1 MTTLHVME
9 GPAKG
14 KQVDLESDIVFV
26 GRGAKNDIQIN
37 DYTVSRMHL
46 KIFSIGT
53 AVFVEDLKSSNGTLV
68 NGVPLEPGEGR
79 QVEGEDLI
87 ALGDTVIRLVEGIS
101 SGDPDFGATASRPS
115 QDRNDAPPMRKT
127 EERRSS
133 SFREMEFISKLSEL
147 LRSTITIGEALQ
159 FISERLLD
167 MLPRINRVTVF
178 IRDQE
183 TADPKHSITKKKTEK
198 ESEPFSLEAVE
209 EAFSRGRAVTVADA
223 TNQAQDYVVDEGGTM
238 QIKSL
243 LCVPMT
249 AHARVL
255 GALYLDGIEG
265 PYAYRNEDALWIE
278 TAGTLIAYALENAE
292 LSFRMSRIADLSS
305 PKN

>member
-14 KQVDLESDIVFV
+14 KQVDLEGDIVFV

-115 QDRNDAPPMRKT
+115 QDRNDAPPMRET

-133 SFREMEFISKLSEL
+133 SFREMEFISQLSEI
-147 LRSTITIGEALQ
+147 LRSPVKLGEALEFLSQ
-159 FISERLLD
+159 QLLD
-167 MLPRINRVTVF
+167 LLPRIDRVAVF
-178 IRDQE
+178 TRDQE
-183 TADPKHSITKKKTEK
+183 TAELKQSVTKKKTEK
-198 ESEPFSLEAVE
+198 VSEPFSLEAVK

-223 TNQAQDYVVDEGGTM
+223 TNQAPSYDVDEGGTM

-265 PYAYRNEDALWIE
+265 PYAYRNEDALWVE

-292 LSFRMSRIADLSS
+292 LSFRISRIADLSS
-305 PKN
+305 PKS

>member
-14 KQVDLESDIVFV
+14 KQVDLEGDIVFV

-87 ALGDTVIRLVEGIS
+87 TLGDTVIRLVEGIS

-115 QDRNDAPPMRKT
+115 QELRDAPPMSTT
-127 EERRSS
+127 EERRLS
-133 SFREMEFISKLSEL
+133 SFREMEFISNLSEL
-147 LRSTITIGEALQ
+147 LRSTVTIGEALE
-159 FISERLLD
+159 FISEQLLD
-167 MLPRINRVTVF
+167 MLPRINRVAVF

-183 TADPKHSITKKKTEK
+183 TADPKHSITKKKTGK

-209 EAFSRGRAVTVADA
+209 EAFSRGKAVTVADA
-223 TNQAQDYVVDEGGTM
+223 TNQVPSFAVDEGGTTE
-238 QIKSL
+238 IKSL

-249 AHARVL
+249 AHAKVL

-265 PYAYRNEDALWIE
+265 PYAYRTEDALWIE
-278 TAGTLIAYALENAE
+278 TAGTLIAYAIENAE

-305 PKN
+305 SKN

>member
-14 KQVDLESDIVFV
+14 KQVDLEGDIVFV

-133 SFREMEFISKLSEL
+133 SFREMEFISQLSEL
-147 LRSTITIGEALQ
+147 LRSPITTRG
-159 FISERLLD
+159 SS
-167 MLPRINRVTVF
+167 TV
-178 IRDQE
+178 
-183 TADPKHSITKKKTEK
+183 H
-198 ESEPFSLEAVE
+198 
-209 EAFSRGRAVTVADA
+209 
-223 TNQAQDYVVDEGGTM
+223 
-238 QIKSL
+238 
-243 LCVPMT
+243 
-249 AHARVL
+249 L
-255 GALYLDGIEG
+255 GATFGFVAENRSR
-265 PYAYRNEDALWIE
+265 YRFHYVIKRQQSPSNPSQRKKLRR
-278 TAGTLIAYALENAE
+278 NPN
-292 LSFRMSRIADLSS
+292 LSA
-305 PKN
+305 